1 MSQIMQP
8 LDLNLGWGFAG
19 PITANEM
26 PRERPLFRRLLPSRS
41 CPLFWQALSVPTLYL
56 HDADSVAVVPW
67 QFGYFPSLWAD
78 SCPSST
84 DWETLVPIST
94 EWRFALRSALLAS
107 SLRFRLLFARVHAV
121 ESGYVCKRCIDQ
133 SLYLRR
139 QSREGLGIGLM
150 IVSLHCLS

>member
-56 HDADSVAVVPW
+56 HDADSVAVR
-67 QFGYFPSLWAD
+67 SLAIRLLPV
-78 SCPSST
+78 SMGRQLPFFHRLGNSRSH
-84 DWETLVPIST
+84 LNGM
-94 EWRFALRSALLAS
+94 ALRPPVGP
-107 SLRFRLLFARVHAV
+107 ARVLAAF
-121 ESGYVCKRCIDQ
+121 SPII
-133 SLYLRR
+133 R
-139 QSREGLGIGLM
+139 QSACCRIWIRM
-150 IVSLHCLS
+150 QTLH